1 MSTNTE
7 LERIINTS
15 TCLITESEIDKRIS
29 KLAYELSDKLNGE
42 DPVFLCTLVGA
53 LIFTGKLTSR
63 IKIPIQIDYAH
74 ASRYG
79 ESSSGNEVTWHATPK
94 ISLKNR
100 TVVILDDVLDGGI
113 TMRAIYKYCLEN
125 DAKKVLS
132 VVMIDK
138 PSGRSPGG
146 LQKPDF
152 TCFTIGDYWLVGTGL
167 DYKGYL
173 RNLPGI
179 YAMDPE
185 VVKEYY

>member
-125 DAKKVLS
+125 D
-132 VVMIDK
+132 
-138 PSGRSPGG
+138 SGRSPGG